1 MGGKI
6 KKNKRKYKKDKYR
19 VIIINRDKIK
29 EYIISKARI
38 LMFERI
44 ILLFTLVLIA
54 LIITMLLLS
63 IKYKEYKS
71 FFKNNS
77 DVLELRERI
86 AKEDKEKENEL
97 KNIQNVTLSNINTLP
112 MEKKNLLMEII
123 PSSYPFKEPH
133 TITSKFGMRE
143 HPIDNQEKE
152 HKGIDMRAN
161 IGDEVISPA
170 IGTVI
175 FAGQQSGYGNVVIIE
190 HMFGFQTLYGHLNE
204 INVSVGEKVG
214 KGKVIAK
221 AGNTGRSTG
230 PHLHYEVKYEGVQI
244 NPENFV
250 KWNEKNFDIIFKN
263 ERSIKWEYFL
273 TIVGK
278 N

>member
-6 KKNKRKYKKDKYR
+6 KKKIKNKNDKYR
-19 VIIINRDKIK
+19 VIIINREKIK
-29 EYIISKARI
+29 EYIVSRAQI

-44 ILLFTLVLIA
+44 TILFV
-54 LIITMLLLS
+54 LIITTLIVTMLFFTV
-63 IKYKEYKS
+63 KYKEYKS

-77 DVLELRERI
+77 DILALRERI

-97 KNIQNVTLSNINTLP
+97 KNIQSITLDNINNLP
-112 MEKKNLLMEII
+112 REKKNLLMEII
-123 PSSYPFKEPH
+123 PSSYPFKEAH
-133 TITSKFGMRE
+133 DITSGFGMRQ

-152 HKGIDMRAN
+152 HKGIDLRAN

-204 INVSVGEKVG
+204 IDVSVGEKVG

-221 AGNTGRSTG
+221 AEILGD
-230 PHLHYEVKYEGVQI
+230 QQ
-244 NPENFV
+244 
-250 KWNEKNFDIIFKN
+250 D
-263 ERSIKWEYFL
+263 L
-273 TIVGK
+273 TYIMKLNMKVFRLIPRIL
-278 N
+278 